1 MVIKQSV
8 VDVLMFL
15 FEQYLGDDNEVI
27 DERDHMQIRLEEVG
41 FEDREI
47 DLAFD
52 WLEELAT
59 IRDDKDFAPLQKN
72 SIRIFSEEEK
82 DILNEDCR
90 GFIMHLEQSGILTPI
105 TRELVLDRVIALDH
119 PLNMEQ
125 LKWIVMIVL
134 HTHPGEENA
143 FAWMESLVFDE
154 FVDYMQ

>member
-15 FEQYLGDDNEVI
+15 FEQYLGDENEVI
-27 DERDHMQIRLEEVG
+27 DERDHMQLRLEEVG

-52 WLEELAT
+52 WLEELAS
-59 IRDDKDFAPLQKN
+59 IRGDQDFAPLKK
-72 SIRIFSEEEK
+72 SSVRVFSEEEK
-82 DILNEDCR
+82 DILNQDCR
-90 GFIMHLEQSGILTPI
+90 GFIMHLEQSDILTPL

>member
-1 MVIKQSV
+1 MMIKQSV

-90 GFIMHLEQSGILTPI
+90 GFIMHLEQSGILTPV

>member
-15 FEQYLGDDNEVI
+15 FEEYLGEDNNVM
-27 DERDHMQIRLEEVG
+27 DERDHMQTRLEEVG
-41 FEDREI
+41 FDNREI
-47 DLAFD
+47 DQAFD
-52 WLEELAT
+52 WLEDLAT
-59 IRDDKDFAPLQKN
+59 MRDDKDFAPVQQN

-82 DILNEDCR
+82 DVLNEDCI
-90 GFIMHLEQSGILTPI
+90 GFIMYLEQSSILTPV
-105 TRELVLDRVIALDH
+105 TRELVLDRVIALDN

-143 FAWMESLVFDE
+143 FAWMESLVFDDI
-154 FVDYMQ
+154 VDYMQ

>member
-59 IRDDKDFAPLQKN
+59 IRDEKEFFPLQKN
-72 SIRIFSEEEK
+72 SMRVFSEEEK

-90 GFIMHLEQSGILTPI
+90 GFIMHLEQSSILTPV
-105 TRELVLDRVIALDH
+105 TRELVLDRVIALDQ